1 MVSKST
7 IAHIFIVCHLFYTL
21 TKHNIKRNNKMA
33 KHLVNLH
40 SNAKVAKTFPNETHP
55 SSSELMGK
63 KPTPEKLEYGEI
75 AVNYAA
81 DTETINIKNSNDE
94 IVGFL
99 NENVIYENE
108 YIVAEAI
115 ADLHD
120 KKQNK
125 LVAGDNI
132 DITNDVI
139 SATGLVDMQ
148 EFTEALSEKQDALT
162 VGDNIEIDENN
173 VISANIDLSNYATT
187 DQLGVATFPYEKQ
200 YMTFV
205 TLENCTFTFTKYG
218 TGDDIQYSTD
228 NGVTWNSLV
237 SGTGRIQ
244 ISPRKTVMWKATLLP
259 SSEGIGF
266 FNSTG
271 DFKVEGNIMSLIHG
285 DDFIGQTSLENKN
298 LVFCSLFTNNNHL
311 TDASNFIL
319 PATTLSYGCYMGM
332 FFGCGNLTAAPELP
346 AALLTNQCYASLFQG
361 CRYLNYIKM
370 LATNVSAPECL
381 TNWVSGVAASGTFVK
396 DCSATWDI
404 IGVDGVPSNWDIKY
418 NYNIIDEGF
427 IDLGTFNTSG
437 AAESEALKIKYS
449 ANPNIA
455 LMRYYVPTGYTG
467 YGFITQKINSST
479 ETFQWLNWRNLYYK
493 RTVTNGTTTGWT
505 QMAQISVNDFNNKQN
520 KLTAGSNISID
531 NNNVISVDTTY
542 LITKYSDKTLA
553 LTDINWSDL
562 MPTSWSV
569 GSTTLTADSAGG
581 AMGISQPMYI
591 PATATITQNGTS
603 GTMVVKVSTGAELV
617 SGQSCNVM
625 WVKGDNPDYFVE
637 ESGWYCVGR
646 FGSLID
652 YTNSIS
658 IIHIDTEEV
667 INNKQDKLIAGSNI
681 QIDNNVISATDTTY
695 TAGSGISIQS
705 NNTIQNTFYEQ
716 LKDWSFVVTSQYL
729 DLSPNVSTLELDESY
744 TLFDTSTIPNYNNK
758 ITTAKYI
765 KANTKIKI
773 TWNETSTTAISST
786 LFIASSPKPH
796 PTAGTQI
803 TIVAVNNNAA
813 ENNLLEYVVT
823 TDGYYVLG
831 YSDLI
836 MHSTVEITL
845 PNL

>member
-1 MVSKST
+1 
-7 IAHIFIVCHLFYTL
+7 
-21 TKHNIKRNNKMA
+21 MA

-40 SNAKVAKTFPNETHP
+40 SNTKVTKTFPNETHP

-99 NENVIYENE
+99 NENAIYENE
-108 YIVAEAI
+108 RIVAEAI

-120 KKQNK
+120 KKQNT

-132 DITNDVI
+132 DITNDII
-139 SATGLVDMQ
+139 SATGLVNEQ
-148 EFTEALSEKQDALT
+148 EFAEALYEKQGTLT
-162 VGDNIEIDENN
+162 EGNNIEIDENN

-187 DQLGVATFPYEKQ
+187 GQLGVATFPYEKQ

-218 TGDDIQYSTD
+218 TGDDIQYSAD

-244 ISPRKTVMWKATLLP
+244 ISPRKTVMWKATLTP

-271 DFKVEGNIMSLIHG
+271 NFKVEGNIMSLIYG
-285 DDFIGQTSLENKN
+285 DNFIGQTGLENLN
-298 LVFCSLFTNNNHL
+298 LVFLSLFANNSHL
-311 TDASNFIL
+311 TDASNLIL
-319 PATTLSYGCYMGM
+319 PATTLSYGCYMRM

-346 AALLTNQCYASLFQG
+346 AALLTNQCYVSLFQG

-396 DCSATWDI
+396 DRSATWDI

-437 AAESEALKIKYS
+437 TAESEALKVKYS
-449 ANPNIA
+449 TNPNIA
-455 LMRYYVPTGYTG
+455 LMRYYVPSGSYTG
-467 YGFITQKINSST
+467 YGFITQKIKSST
-479 ETFQWLNWRNLYYK
+479 ETFQWLNWQNLYFK

-505 QMAQISVNDFNNKQN
+505 RMAQISVDEFNNKQD
-520 KLTAGSNISID
+520 KLTAGSDISID
-531 NNNVISVDTTY
+531 GDRISVDTTY

-553 LTDINWSDL
+553 LTDINWSGL
-562 MPTSWSV
+562 MPTSWAI
-569 GSTTLTADSAGG
+569 GFTTLSADSAGAG
-581 AMGISQPMYI
+581 MGISQPIYI

-617 SGQSCNVM
+617 LGQSCRVM
-625 WVKGDNPDYFVE
+625 WKKTNNNPNYFVE
-637 ESGWYCVGR
+637 ESGWYCIGR
-646 FGSLID
+646 FASLTD

-658 IIHIDTEEV
+658 ITHIDTEEV

-681 QIDNNVISATDTTY
+681 QISNNVISATDTTY

-705 NNTIQNTFYEQ
+705 NNTISNTLYEQ
-716 LKDWSFVVTSQYL
+716 LKDWSLVVTSQYL
-729 DLSPNVSTLELDESY
+729 DLSPSATALELNESY
-744 TLFDTSTIPNYNNK
+744 TLFDTSTITNDSNN
-758 ITTAKYI
+758 ITTAKYV

-773 TWNETSTTAISST
+773 TWNETSTTAISAT
-786 LFIASSPKPH
+786 LFIASSPKPR

-803 TIVAVNNNAA
+803 TIVAINNNAV
-813 ENNLLEYVVT
+813 ENNSLEYVVT

-836 MHSTVEITL
+836 THSTVEITL
-845 PNL
+845 PTESQQMS